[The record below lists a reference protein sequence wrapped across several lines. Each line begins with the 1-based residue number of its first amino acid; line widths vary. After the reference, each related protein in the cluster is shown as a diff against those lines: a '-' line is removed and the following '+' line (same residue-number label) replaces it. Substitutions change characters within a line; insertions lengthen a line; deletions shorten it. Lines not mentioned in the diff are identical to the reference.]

1 MEKLAILLLLS
12 AAIALGDANLTQLL
26 GLEPLLKT
34 EVEQTPPVGAQVA
47 AVQQGTKEMSCPSD
61 WHPYGS
67 RCFRFVSI
75 PQSWSDSEQNCLAL
89 GGNLASVNNLLEY
102 QFMQALTKNTN
113 GHLPDTWIGGFDA
126 VKEGL
131 WMWSDGSRFDYTN
144 WNTGEP
150 NNAGEGE
157 DCLQM
162 NAASEKLWFDV
173 PWVNSLLHL
182 SPPGVNSLLHLS
194 PPGVNS
200 LLHLS
205 PPGVNSL
212 QGSTVYFTSHL
223 QGSTVYTSI
232 LKTKICHSLQLTIT

>member
-1 MEKLAILLLLS
+1 MEKLAVLLLLS

-34 EVEQTPPVGAQVA
+34 E
-47 AVQQGTKEMSCPSD
+47 GTKEMSCPSD

-144 WNTGEP
+144 WNIGEP

-182 SPPGVNSLLHLS
+182 SPPEVNSLHF
-194 PPGVNS
+194 NT
-200 LLHLS
+200 
-205 PPGVNSL
+205 
-212 QGSTVYFTSHL
+212 Q
-223 QGSTVYTSI
+223 
-232 LKTKICHSLQLTIT
+232 TKICHSLQLTIT